1 VIIHCL
7 YAVAFSTPA
16 MVRLYSRAR
25 RWIQAALGA
34 VFALA
39 GLRLLAARL

>member
-1 VIIHCL
+1 VIIHCV
-7 YAVAFSTPA
+7 YAIAFSTPV
-16 MVRLYSRAR
+16 MVRLYWRAR

-34 VFALA
+34 FFAFA